1 MSVKIILVAESLCA
15 FCWCHFLLLLDRNYC
30 NLNSQYEY
38 LSCCTAFTLKLTST
52 VELFI
57 NFQQMCAL
65 ILEFFLI
72 SEMHPLGCLFII
84 SH

>member
-1 MSVKIILVAESLCA
+1 MSMKTILVAESLCA
-15 FCWCHFLLLLDRNYC
+15 FCQCHFLLLLDCNYC

-38 LSCCTAFTLKLTST
+38 LSCCITFTLKLASIL
-52 VELFI
+52 EFFI
-57 NFQQMCAL
+57 NFKEMCAL

>member
-1 MSVKIILVAESLCA
+1 MSVKTILVAESLCA
-15 FCWCHFLLLLDRNYC
+15 FCHILLLLDQNYC

-38 LSCCTAFTLKLTST
+38 LSCCTTFRLKLPST
-52 VELFI
+52 LELFI
-57 NFQQMCAL
+57 NIQEMCAL
-65 ILEFFLI
+65 ILEFLLI